1 MKVWIS
7 LLVIY
12 SSFFIWYTDLGG
24 KLTDDEIEYYAN
36 KFESNA
42 LKDGRVIEPR
52 IKELLQKF
60 MEEDS
65 GKQFIMVNVIDM
77 SENPTFPDGTVSD
90 ESSDVLMNEYMEH
103 MYGELFKR
111 ASHPAYFGG
120 AINGSMDLVGIENAE
135 VWETAALFRY
145 KSRRSFLEIVTHP
158 DMYSKHKYKIAALEK
173 TIAFPVENQFYLGDP
188 RLLASL
194 IFLIIGLLL
203 KPPIYTKKIINRA

>member
-42 LKDGRVIEPR
+42 LKDGRVLEPR

-65 GKQFIMVNVIDM
+65 GKQFIMINVIDM
-77 SENPTFPDGTVSD
+77 SENPTFPDGTVSE
-90 ESSDVLMNEYMEH
+90 ESPDVLMNEYMEH
-103 MYGELFKR
+103 MYGELLKR
-111 ASHPAYFGG
+111 ASHPAYMGS
-120 AINGSMDLVGIENAE
+120 AVNDSMDLVGIENAE
-135 VWETAALFRY
+135 VWETAALIRY
-145 KSRRSFLEIVTHP
+145 KSRRAFLEIVTHP
-158 DMYSKHKYKIAALEK
+158 KMNSKHKYKIAALEK
-173 TIAFPVENQFYLGDP
+173 TIAFPVENRLYLGDP
-188 RLLASL
+188 RLLLGL
-194 IFLIIGLLL
+194 IFLIIGLLIR
-203 KPPIYTKKIINRA
+203 PITRR

>member
-42 LKDGRVIEPR
+42 LKDGRVLEPR

-65 GKQFIMVNVIDM
+65 GKQFVMVNVIDM

-103 MYGELFKR
+103 MYVELLKR
-111 ASHPAYFGG
+111 ASHPVYFGN
-120 AINGSMDLVGIENAE
+120 AVNGSMDIVGIENAE
-135 VWETAALFRY
+135 VWERAILVRY

-158 DMYSKHKYKIAALEK
+158 DMNSKHKYKIAALEK

-188 RLLASL
+188 RLLL
-194 IFLIIGLLL
+194 GFILLIIGLLL
-203 KPPIYTKKIINRA
+203 SPVTRR

>member
-1 MKVWIS
+1 MKAWIS

-42 LKDGRVIEPR
+42 LRDGRVLDPTT
-52 IKELLQKF
+52 KELLQKF

-65 GKQFIMVNVIDM
+65 GKQFMMINVIDM
-77 SENPTFPDGTVSD
+77 SENPTFPDGTLAE

-111 ASHPAYFGG
+111 ASHPAYFGS
-120 AINGSMDLVGIENAE
+120 AVNGSMDLVGIENAE
-135 VWETAALFRY
+135 IWERAALFRY

-158 DMYSKHKYKIAALEK
+158 DMNSKHKYKIAALEK

-188 RLLASL
+188 RLLLGFILL
-194 IFLIIGLLL
+194 IVGLLL
-203 KPPIYTKKIINRA
+203 KPLTRR

>member
-1 MKVWIS
+1 MKVWTS
-7 LLVIY
+7 LIIIY
-12 SSFFIWYTDLGG
+12 GLFFTWYTDLGG

-42 LKDGRVIEPR
+42 LKDGRVLEPR

-103 MYGELFKR
+103 MYVELFKR
-111 ASHPAYFGG
+111 ASHPAYFGN
-120 AINGSMDLVGIENAE
+120 AVNGSMDIVGIENAE
-135 VWETAALFRY
+135 VWERAILVRY

-158 DMYSKHKYKIAALEK
+158 DMNSKHKYKIAALEK

-188 RLLASL
+188 RLLL
-194 IFLIIGLLL
+194 GFILLIIGLLL
-203 KPPIYTKKIINRA
+203 SPVTRR

>member
-42 LKDGRVIEPR
+42 LKDGRVLEPR

-77 SENPTFPDGTVSD
+77 SENPRFPDGTVSD

-103 MYGELFKR
+103 MYVELFKR
-111 ASHPAYFGG
+111 ASHPAYFGN
-120 AINGSMDLVGIENAE
+120 AVNGSMDIVGIENAE
-135 VWETAALFRY
+135 VWERAILVRY

-158 DMYSKHKYKIAALEK
+158 DMNSKHKYKIAALEK

-188 RLLASL
+188 RLLL
-194 IFLIIGLLL
+194 GFILLIIGLLL
-203 KPPIYTKKIINRA
+203 SPVTRR

>member
-42 LKDGRVIEPR
+42 LKDGRVLDPR
-52 IKELLQKF
+52 GMDLIQKF

-65 GKQFIMVNVIDM
+65 GKQFLMVNVIDM
-77 SENPTFPDGTVSD
+77 SENPTFPDGTVSE
-90 ESSDVLMNEYMEH
+90 ESADNLMNEYMEH
-103 MYGELFKR
+103 MYGEILKR
-111 ASHPAYFGG
+111 ASHPVFMGSAV
-120 AINGSMDLVGIENAE
+120 NNSMDLVGIENAE

-145 KSRRSFLEIVTHP
+145 KSRRAFLEIVTHP
-158 DMYSKHKYKIAALEK
+158 DMNSKHKYKIAALEK
-173 TIAFPVENQFYLGDP
+173 TIAFPVETQLYLGDP
-188 RLLASL
+188 RLLL
-194 IFLIIGLLL
+194 GFIFLILGLLL
-203 KPPIYTKKIINRA
+203 RPITRR

>member
-42 LKDGRVIEPR
+42 LKDGRVLEPR
-52 IKELLQKF
+52 MKELLQKF
-60 MEEDS
+60 VEEDS
-65 GKQFIMVNVIDM
+65 GKQFMMVNVIDM
-77 SENPTFPDGTVSD
+77 SENPTFPDGTVSE
-90 ESSDVLMNEYMEH
+90 ESPDVLMNEYMEH
-103 MYGELFKR
+103 MYGELLKR
-111 ASHPAYFGG
+111 ASHPVYMGSAV
-120 AINGSMDLVGIENAE
+120 NNSMDLVGIENAE

-188 RLLASL
+188 RLLL
-194 IFLIIGLLL
+194 GFILLIIGLLL
-203 KPPIYTKKIINRA
+203 SPVTRR

>member
-42 LKDGRVIEPR
+42 LRDGRVLDPTT
-52 IKELLQKF
+52 KELLQKF

-65 GKQFIMVNVIDM
+65 GKQFMMINVIDM
-77 SENPTFPDGTVSD
+77 SENPTFPDGTLAE

-111 ASHPAYFGG
+111 ASHPAYFGS
-120 AINGSMDLVGIENAE
+120 AVNGSMDLVGIENAE
-135 VWETAALFRY
+135 IWERAALFRY

-158 DMYSKHKYKIAALEK
+158 DMNSKHKYKIAALEK

-188 RLLASL
+188 RLLLGFILL
-194 IFLIIGLLL
+194 IVGLLL
-203 KPPIYTKKIINRA
+203 KPLTRR

>member
-42 LKDGRVIEPR
+42 LKDGRVLEPR

-103 MYGELFKR
+103 MYVELLKR
-111 ASHPAYFGG
+111 ASHPVYFGN
-120 AINGSMDLVGIENAE
+120 AVNGSMDIVGIENAE
-135 VWETAALFRY
+135 VWERAILVRY

-158 DMYSKHKYKIAALEK
+158 DMNSKHKYKIAALEK

-188 RLLASL
+188 RLLL
-194 IFLIIGLLL
+194 GFILLIIGLLL
-203 KPPIYTKKIINRA
+203 SPVTRR

>member
-1 MKVWIS
+1 MKIWIS

-103 MYGELFKR
+103 MYVELFKR
-111 ASHPAYFGG
+111 ASHPAYFGN
-120 AINGSMDLVGIENAE
+120 AVNGSMDIVGIENAE
-135 VWETAALFRY
+135 VWERAILVRY

-158 DMYSKHKYKIAALEK
+158 DMNSKHKYKIAALEK

-188 RLLASL
+188 RLLL
-194 IFLIIGLLL
+194 GFILLIIGLLL
-203 KPPIYTKKIINRA
+203 SPVTRR

>member
-42 LKDGRVIEPR
+42 LKDGRVLDPR
-52 IKELLQKF
+52 GMDLIQKF

-65 GKQFIMVNVIDM
+65 GKQFLMVNVIDM
-77 SENPTFPDGTVSD
+77 SENPTFPDGTVSE
-90 ESSDVLMNEYMEH
+90 ESADNLMNEYMEH
-103 MYGELFKR
+103 MYGEILKR
-111 ASHPAYFGG
+111 ASHPVFMGSAV
-120 AINGSMDLVGIENAE
+120 NDSMDLVGIENAE

-145 KSRRSFLEIVTHP
+145 KSRRAFLEIVTHP
-158 DMYSKHKYKIAALEK
+158 DMNSKHKYKIAALEK
-173 TIAFPVENQFYLGDP
+173 TIAFPVETQLYLGDP
-188 RLLASL
+188 RLLL
-194 IFLIIGLLL
+194 GFIFLILGLLL
-203 KPPIYTKKIINRA
+203 RPITRQ

>member
-52 IKELLQKF
+52 TKELLQKF

-103 MYGELFKR
+103 MYVELLKR
-111 ASHPAYFGG
+111 ASHPVYFGN
-120 AINGSMDLVGIENAE
+120 AVNGSMDIVGIENAE
-135 VWETAALFRY
+135 VWERAILVRY

-158 DMYSKHKYKIAALEK
+158 DMNSKHKYKIAALEK

-188 RLLASL
+188 RLLL
-194 IFLIIGLLL
+194 GFILLIIGLLL
-203 KPPIYTKKIINRA
+203 SPVTRR

>member
-103 MYGELFKR
+103 MYVELFKR
-111 ASHPAYFGG
+111 ASHPAYFGN
-120 AINGSMDLVGIENAE
+120 AVNGSMDIVGIENAE
-135 VWETAALFRY
+135 VWERAILVRY

-158 DMYSKHKYKIAALEK
+158 DMNSKHKYKIAALEK

-188 RLLASL
+188 RLLL
-194 IFLIIGLLL
+194 GFILLIIGLLL
-203 KPPIYTKKIINRA
+203 SPVTRR